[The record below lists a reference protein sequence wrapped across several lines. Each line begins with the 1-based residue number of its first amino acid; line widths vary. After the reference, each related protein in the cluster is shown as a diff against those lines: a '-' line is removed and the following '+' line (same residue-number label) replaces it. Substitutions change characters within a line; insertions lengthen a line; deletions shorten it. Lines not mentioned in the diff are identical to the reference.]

1 MELFKI
7 GDTDLTSNILVPT
20 YKINSHPSYY
30 EWTDAN
36 YTKHRDIRRR
46 IIQGDFTIKFVK
58 QEDYFNFITLLENNT
73 EADGSTPVSIYVN
86 NLNKVSETK
95 VFITIDPTNT
105 LPLYGVRKYDGFQ
118 VSIEER

>member
-7 GDTDLTSNILVPT
+7 GDKDLTNNILVPT
-20 YKINSHPSYY
+20 YKINSQPSYY

-46 IIQGDFTIKFVK
+46 VIQGTFTIKFVK
-58 QEDYFNFITLLENNT
+58 QEDYFDFITLLENNT
-73 EADGSTPVSIYVN
+73 GTDGSTPVSIYVN
-86 NLNKVSETK
+86 NLNKVSDTT
-95 VFITIDPTNT
+95 VFITIDPENT
-105 LPLYGVRKYDGFQ
+105 LPLYGTRKYEGFQ